1 MSSVNQ
7 LAQGLANR
15 CETIPGLRCYPV
27 MHPKPEPPAACVG
40 GPIRWTYDDTF
51 DGTWRPVF
59 EVWVFVNP
67 ATLYTSQ
74 QQLFDYLAPTGTKSI
89 PAAIYGD
96 PTLGGVANDTRVL
109 GGSRP
114 PAVTEV
120 AGGTLLGCAVEVEVT
135 AM

>member
-1 MSSVNQ
+1 MASVGE
-7 LAQGLANR
+7 LAEGLARR

-27 MHPKPEPPAACVG
+27 MHPKPEPPAVCVG
-40 GPIRWTYDDTF
+40 GPIRWTYDETT

-67 ATLYTSQ
+67 ADLYRAQ
-74 QQLFDYLAPTGTKSI
+74 QSLFTYLAPTGQKSI

-96 PTLGGVANDTRVL
+96 PTLGLDGVETRVL
-109 GGSRP
+109 GGTRP
-114 PAVTEV
+114 PTEAET
-120 AGGTLLGCAVEVEVT
+120 AGGRLLGCALEVEVT